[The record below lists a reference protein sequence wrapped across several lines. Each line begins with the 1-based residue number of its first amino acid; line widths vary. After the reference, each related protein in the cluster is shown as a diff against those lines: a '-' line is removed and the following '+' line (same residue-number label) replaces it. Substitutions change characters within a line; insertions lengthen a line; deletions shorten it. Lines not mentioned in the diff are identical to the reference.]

1 MSIPPVPNHPPRPGR
16 RKPAEE
22 SPESI
27 TTQLFIGQDGSA
39 AADGSTQALT
49 PEELQRLQSMVD
61 SDGTQA
67 TEVLS
72 LEELRRLAAAD
83 GYETGG
89 LPAAPRKANS
99 DDIAAA
105 EAASAPS
112 SGIRRE
118 PPQRGRTRMSPGP
131 PTRIRPHG
139 GPSSEPREHRRP
151 IPSRCARPARPHP
164 PALSTPRAARPKA
177 SPEPARSSPRPAR
190 AVSRRPSVPLMR
202 PPRPPGP

>member
-1 MSIPPVPNHPPRPGR
+1 LHAALPIC

-72 LEELRRLAAAD
+72 LEELRQLAAAD

-105 EAASAPS
+105 EAASAPKQWN
-112 SGIRRE
+112 
-118 PPQRGRTRMSPGP
+118 PQGASPASPDTDEPGP
-131 PTRIRPHG
+131 AHPNPVPWG
-139 GPSSEPREHRRP
+139 SGP
-151 IPSRCARPARPHP
+151 
-164 PALSTPRAARPKA
+164 
-177 SPEPARSSPRPAR
+177 
-190 AVSRRPSVPLMR
+190 R
-202 PPRPPGP
+202 PPRSRSGPSRVRLGRSAAGLRARLCGRPGRRARLRSLRPRRPGRADRSRRARRTDGSGRPVR

>member
-72 LEELRRLAAAD
+72 LEELRQLAAAD

-105 EAASAPS
+105 EAASAPKQWH
-112 SGIRRE
+112 
-118 PPQRGRTRMSPGP
+118 PQGASPASPGP
-131 PTRIRPHG
+131 PTRIRSRG
-139 GPSSEPREHRRP
+139 GPSSVPRGRRRP
-151 IPSRCARPARPHP
+151 LPSRCVRPARPHP
-164 PALSTPRAARPKA
+164 PAPSTPRAVRP
-177 SPEPARSSPRPAR
+177 PAAPKPVRSVPSPAR
-190 AVSRRPSVPLMR
+190 AVSSRPTGPLMR
-202 PPRPPGP
+202 PPRPPGPP